1 MPVVNFREA
10 ADGGEI
16 FRRGLQYAPQF
27 LSGIVKATQLQERAP
42 ERDAGRCVPP
52 VNGQALPTDFY
63 GALELPDA
71 AILLRELRKSNR
83 RRIGLDPASK
93 LFNAR

>member
-10 ADGGEI
+10 ADGGEV

-27 LSGIVKATQLQERAP
+27 VSGVGKTTQLQERAP
-42 ERDAGRCVPP
+42 ECDAGRCVTR
-52 VNGQALPTDFY
+52 VNRQALPTDFY
-63 GALELPDA
+63 GALELPGA
-71 AILLRELRKSNR
+71 AILLCELRKSNR